1 MEANPEYVKLARK
14 ACDVAVH
21 ELLNRPDFDALEL
34 SYQDVQSPA
43 SEQMRLLMERRL
55 TEGNPL

>member
-1 MEANPEYVKLARK
+1 MEASPEYVKLARK

-21 ELLNRPDFDALEL
+21 EVLNRLDFDAPALN
-34 SYQDVQSPA
+34 YQVPA

-55 TEGNPL
+55 TEGNRQ